1 MISWYLYYHIQGM
14 LFINT
19 VEKSLFFPSEYTRPL
34 LVSWFGVC
42 FVSEITSF
50 ILIGYCESCFVL
62 YLWYL
67 FFFNWSIHT
76 SIDVQYWF
84 TMLCV
89 SFWYTAQWFRDT
101 HTHTHTH
108 THTYSFSH
116 LFPLWFITGYSVCFH
131 LLYSRSVLFISFIY
145 TVASVC

>member
-19 VEKSLFFPSEYTRPL
+19 VEKSLFFPSEYTRHL

-67 FFFNWSIHT
+67 FFLNWSIHT

-89 SFWYTAQWFRDT
+89 SFWCTAQWFRDT

-108 THTYSFSH
+108 IHI
-116 LFPLWFITGYSVCFH
+116 LFHIYFH
-131 LLYSRSVLFISFIY
+131 YDLLQVIQYASICYIVGPCCLSLLY
-145 TVASVC
+145 TQ